1 MSRSY
6 TGYKEEFRRVVEELT
21 RYKTL
26 REIAA
31 ATGISHTTADD
42 LRSYG
47 KVPHY
52 TVLKKFAD
60 GLDANPHQ
68 RAQLFIEAGYREEE
82 RPQVER
88 LITGLRS
95 AGYDVQDADYLT
107 PSVVEAILAAVVGNR
122 MR

>member
-52 TVLKKFAD
+52 TVLKKI
-60 GLDANPHQ
+60 
-68 RAQLFIEAGYREEE
+68 R
-82 RPQVER
+82 
-88 LITGLRS
+88 
-95 AGYDVQDADYLT
+95 
-107 PSVVEAILAAVVGNR
+107 
-122 MR
+122 